1 MLEYRR
7 VTFPLSTITSYVPNN
22 NNSNNRKMIKFQF
35 HVKFRPKDIRSIS
48 IAPPIRTDI
57 FSVLAN
63 MPAREFPAFDITN
76 KK

>member
-7 VTFPLSTITSYVPNN
+7 VTFPLSTITSYVP
-22 NNSNNRKMIKFQF
+22 NSNNRKMIKFQF

-48 IAPPIRTDI
+48 IAPPIRMDI